1 LSSVELSIRGL
12 PDWLIRVYFEEMGAS
27 AETGSTADGGTDGSN
42 GDARMSADGWAVTW
56 SSRRV
61 AIPGGTLGLT
71 QFDLVFS
78 GDAGA
83 VEQAHEQFLK
93 KAQRGGG

>member
-1 LSSVELSIRGL
+1 MSTVELSIRGL

-27 AETGSTADGGTDGSN
+27 VEAGDDGGE
-42 GDARMSADGWAVTW
+42 ARMSADGWAVAW

-61 AIPGGTLGLT
+61 ALPGGTIGLT

-83 VEQAHEQFLK
+83 VEQAHELFLK

>member
-1 LSSVELSIRGL
+1 MSAVELSIRGL
-12 PDWLIRVYFEEMGAS
+12 PDWLIREYLEEMGAS
-27 AETGSTADGGTDGSN
+27 ADAGSTGGD
-42 GDARMSADGWAVTW
+42 GDARMSTDRWSVTW

-78 GDAGA
+78 GDPEA
-83 VEQAHEQFLK
+83 VEQAHDLFLK